1 MCGSSNS
8 LLQRRSHSHLEL
20 SQCGQCTTE
29 GLKSAKSYSDL
40 SEVLKGLPGGLA
52 SLRIDERDASQQSG
66 SEDTGRS
73 SPSEH
78 LLRSRSPCAV
88 LYNSQEDAAAPAAGS
103 DAPRCE
109 LLPADTPF
117 LESAADFCVLEVPP
131 LAAARATAAAMPAA
145 PVTEQQPPAL
155 LHSSGGCSPLP
166 SHAAGDPIVAAAA
179 AAAANGF
186 FSAGVSASSSPHSSA
201 QSTVPSS
208 PQHPQQATVPSG
220 LGLPPRPILTS
231 MRQAQAKQQQAQQ
244 QAQDQPDEPERPSED
259 AVSSPFARLALAE
272 PPSLIQP
279 APGLLSQASGLSS
292 SRSSLQLMQPPSLL
306 GACGASDLSSSAGSS
321 PSAHS
326 RSGSISAEVALAR
339 RNSHEGWGT
348 STHLSEGHAAEEL
361 FYRLN
366 HARQTVDFVKRQA
379 TAFSQL
385 NKAVMG
391 VWEALELLNTLREYE
406 AALLGPG
413 DDALLGAAPELP
425 APDMPLLEHAL
436 QCAEAC
442 RAAFPDEDFMHLAG
456 LLAPLGKLL
465 AHAKF
470 GAEPQWAICGET
482 FPVGCRFHPSVRH
495 SQFFSANPDRRKRLY
510 SSPTGVYREGCGLGG
525 VLMSWG
531 AGEYLHLVLRLNRA
545 PLPPEALFCIRHLKL
560 RCVFRPGSPYSELLS
575 EFDRVQLPRLAKFQQ
590 LCAYRRLPRADP
602 LLVPVPGAEPCV
614 AGEEPRMQVVPHL
627 KQYYDSLLAKYVP
640 QGVLLW

>member
-1 MCGSSNS
+1 MCGSTFS
-8 LLQRRSHSHLEL
+8 
-20 SQCGQCTTE
+20 
-29 GLKSAKSYSDL
+29 LKSAKSYSDL
-40 SEVLKGLPGGLA
+40 SEVIKGLPGGLA
-52 SLRIDERDASQQSG
+52 SLRIEERDPSQQSG

-73 SPSEH
+73 SPTEH

-88 LYNSQEDAAAPAAGS
+88 LYNSSSQDNMAAAGPEP
-103 DAPRCE
+103 PRCE
-109 LLPADTPF
+109 LLPADTLPF
-117 LESAADFCVLEVPP
+117 LESAADFCVVEVPP
-131 LAAARATAAAMPAA
+131 LAAARATAADMQAAPAA
-145 PVTEQQPPAL
+145 AQQPPGL
-155 LHSSGGCSPLP
+155 LRTGGGCSLSPAD
-166 SHAAGDPIVAAAA
+166 AAAADDPIVAAAA
-179 AAAANGF
+179 AAAAGAF
-186 FSAGVSASSSPHSSA
+186 FSAGVSAASSPPSA

-208 PQHPQQATVPSG
+208 PQHQHQATLPSG
-220 LGLPPRPILTS
+220 LGLPPRPS
-231 MRQAQAKQQQAQQ
+231 VAPARQAAQQAAAQQ
-244 QAQDQPDEPERPSED
+244 HAEEQLERQLQA
-259 AVSSPFARLALAE
+259 AASPFVRLALAE
-272 PPSLIQP
+272 PPSLITP
-279 APGLLSQASGLSS
+279 ATGLLSQASGLVA
-292 SRSSLQLMQPPSLL
+292 SRQSSLQLVQPPSLM
-306 GACGASDLSSSAGSS
+306 GACGASDLGSSAGSS
-321 PSAHS
+321 PTASTHS
-326 RSGSISAEVALAR
+326 HSGSISAEVALAR
-339 RNSHEGWGT
+339 RNSHDGPGWGT

-385 NKAVMG
+385 NKAAMG

-406 AALLGPG
+406 SALLGPG
-413 DDALLGAAPELP
+413 DDGVLLGAAPEPP

-442 RAAFPDEDFMHLAG
+442 RAAFPDEEHMHLAG

-465 AHAKF
+465 AHAKL

-531 AGEYLHLVLRLNRA
+531 AGEYLHLVLRLNRV
-545 PLPPEALFCIRHLKL
+545 PLPPDALFCIRHLKL
-560 RCVFRPGSPYSELLS
+560 RCVFRPGGPYSELLS

-590 LCAYRRLPRADP
+590 LCAHRRLPRAEP
-602 LLVPVPGAEPCV
+602 LLVPVPGAVPCA
-614 AGEEPRMQVVPHL
+614 AGEDPPMQVAPHL
-627 KQYYDSLLAKYVP
+627 KQYYDSLLAKYIP